1 MLAAAEDHLGS
12 LLASLYAAMP
22 TLAACG
28 FVASSAAQLEQVSFA
43 TTAQSVGSF
52 VKRRS
57 RGAEDDA
64 LVAMASLAEAVGVD
78 MRGLQELVAGAQ
90 ELMAKISR

>member
-1 MLAAAEDHLGS
+1 MCPVVCAERGYVFLWSGRIRDRGR
-12 LLASLYAAMP
+12 
-22 TLAACG
+22 
-28 FVASSAAQLEQVSFA
+28 VDISAFMFSGARSHA
-43 TTAQSVGSF
+43 TRFRTTKST
-52 VKRRS
+52 
-57 RGAEDDA
+57 EDDA